1 MYKHWSAAL
10 GLLLMGALLLMAVL
24 LELAGEAQRHMVAAP
39 PAMRLLPAVTAAP
52 AGPGSVAV
60 QPDGT
65 ALIRFFGMTVLAGN
79 VKFPAAMPAA
89 PTEGIDLIVL
99 PQVEQAQ
106 LDWLG
111 GLARRGGAVAAG
123 SDGGSRAG
131 RGVDNGVGGDV
142 GSGAASG
149 AADGGGTR
157 AGRADIVAA
166 EAAAARLRQAGVAG
180 VRALPLWQAL
190 ELRKGKVALRL
201 TAMPGRRTAEL
212 RGGFMLDFSSGRT
225 FYRIYLSGEAMAA
238 EDVAELPQRFPG
250 AQLALLQADDAPILA
265 TLQDEAGGASLQL
278 LPGAR
283 YAFTPLRR

>member
-10 GLLLMGALLLMAVL
+10 ALLLMGALLLMAVL
-24 LELAGEAQRHMVAAP
+24 RELASEAQRHMAAP
-39 PAMRLLPAVTAAP
+39 PAMRLLPAVTVAP
-52 AGPGSVAV
+52 AGPGSVVV

-89 PTEGIDLIVL
+89 PAEGVDLIVL

-106 LDWLG
+106 LDWLD
-111 GLARRGGAVAAG
+111 GLARRAGAVA
-123 SDGGSRAG
+123 
-131 RGVDNGVGGDV
+131 
-142 GSGAASG
+142 
-149 AADGGGTR
+149 GGG
-157 AGRADIVAA
+157 AGGRADIVAA

-212 RGGFMLDFSSGRT
+212 RGGFMLDFSSGRK
-225 FYRIYLSGEAMAA
+225 FYRIYVSGEAMAA

-265 TLQDEAGGASLQL
+265 TLQDDAGGASLQL

>member
-1 MYKHWSAAL
+1 MYKRWSAAV
-10 GLLLMGALLLMAVL
+10 LLLMTGALLLMAVL
-24 LELAGEAQRHMVAAP
+24 LELAGEAQRRMVAAP
-39 PAMRLLPAVTAAP
+39 PGVRLPPATTVAP
-52 AGPGSVAV
+52 AGPGSVVV

-89 PTEGIDLIVL
+89 PIEDVDLIVL

-111 GLARRGGAVAAG
+111 GLARHG

-131 RGVDNGVGGDV
+131 RGVDNGVG
-142 GSGAASG
+142 SGAASG
-149 AADGGGTR
+149 AAGGGGNR

-166 EAAAARLRQAGVAG
+166 EAAATRLRQAGVAG

-265 TLQDEAGGASLQL
+265 TLQDDAGGASLQL

>member
-39 PAMRLLPAVTAAP
+39 PAMRLLPAVTVAP
-52 AGPGSVAV
+52 AGPGSVVV

-89 PTEGIDLIVL
+89 PTEGVDLIVL

-111 GLARRGGAVAAG
+111 GLARRGGAVA
-123 SDGGSRAG
+123 GGSA
-131 RGVDNGVGGDV
+131 
-142 GSGAASG
+142 
-149 AADGGGTR
+149 

-212 RGGFMLDFSSGRT
+212 RGGFMLDFSSGRA
-225 FYRIYLSGEAMAA
+225 FYRIYVSGEAMAA

-265 TLQDEAGGASLQL
+265 TLQDDTGGASLQL

>member
-10 GLLLMGALLLMAVL
+10 ALLLMGALLLVAVL
-24 LELAGEAQRHMVAAP
+24 RELAGEAQRHMLAAP
-39 PAMRLLPAVTAAP
+39 PAMRLLPAVTVAP
-52 AGPGSVAV
+52 AGPGSVVV

-89 PTEGIDLIVL
+89 PAEGVDLIVL

-106 LDWLG
+106 LDWLD
-111 GLARRGGAVAAG
+111 GLARRAGAA
-123 SDGGSRAG
+123 GSRAG
-131 RGVDNGVGGDV
+131 RGVDNGVGGDI
-142 GSGAASG
+142 GSGGASG
-149 AADGGGTR
+149 AVAGGGSG

-212 RGGFMLDFSSGRT
+212 RGGFMLDFSSGRA

-265 TLQDEAGGASLQL
+265 TLQDDTGGASLQL

>member
-10 GLLLMGALLLMAVL
+10 ALLLMGALLLMAVL

-39 PAMRLLPAVTAAP
+39 PAMRLLPAVTVAP
-52 AGPGSVAV
+52 AGPGSVVV

-89 PTEGIDLIVL
+89 PIEDVDLIVL

-111 GLARRGGAVAAG
+111 GLARHGGAVAAG
-123 SDGGSRAG
+123 SDGGSGAG
-131 RGVDNGVGGDV
+131 RGVDHGVGG
-142 GSGAASG
+142 GAASG
-149 AADGGGTR
+149 AADGGGSR

-166 EAAAARLRQAGVAG
+166 EAAATRLRQAGVAG

-190 ELRKGKVALRL
+190 ELRKGSVALRL

-265 TLQDEAGGASLQL
+265 TLQDDAGGASLQL